1 MRHLNNIRGALPSAS
16 LMLHYVM
23 IALLLCAMGGGVVY
37 YSHVEK
43 VMAKVDWNA
52 KQVTGLA
59 DRLRGELPDS
69 PEVDAKITRIQL
81 ESNQI
86 QSTVQS
92 VMSKATV
99 VK

>member
-16 LMLHYVM
+16 LLMHYVM
-23 IALLLCAMGGGVVY
+23 IALFLCAMGGGVVY
-37 YSHVEK
+37 YAHVEK
-43 VMAKVDWNA
+43 AMATVDWNA

-59 DRLRGELPDS
+59 DRLRGELPDT

-81 ESNQI
+81 KSDQI

-92 VMSKATV
+92 VTPNATV
-99 VK
+99 IN

>member
-23 IALLLCAMGGGVVY
+23 IALLLCTMGAGVVW

-43 VMAKVDWNA
+43 IMASVDMNA

-59 DRLRGELPDS
+59 DRLRSEVPDS
-69 PEVDAKITRIQL
+69 PEVDAKITCIQL

-86 QSTVQS
+86 QSTARS